1 MLFTRVVIMK
11 NFMILTM
18 LFLANSINASM
29 VSSSALKFLAN
40 AAYHTNDFQGA
51 QAHYSKLL
59 AKNPYDPETNY
70 NLGLTSLKQMK
81 HDQALNYFTRAAK
94 HAQKNSQLQ
103 EQAFFNQGNT
113 LVGINKLQ
121 ESLESY
127 QQVLAINQKNDRAK
141 QNIEIVKKM
150 LEQQKQQN
158 DDKKDQNQDQKK
170 DQNKNDNQNQKS
182 DKKNEKND
190 DSKDQDFKDQN
201 SEKLDDKKEQEK
213 TKQEKEKEEQN
224 KKDRDQKDQSSDQNQ
239 TKEQSADQL
248 EKSKQQKEKQDDS
261 LKKSQEKQENSNNS
275 DQKEQHQAPQEES
288 LKDELAELVNPDD
301 KDDRLNKTSANLMQK
316 MKDHEDHIQKQL
328 LKMNVSKHG
337 AAKHGQKNW

>member
-1 MLFTRVVIMK
+1 MK
-11 NFMILTM
+11 NFILLMM
-18 LFLANSINASM
+18 LFVANSMNASM
-29 VSSSALKFLAN
+29 ITDNAWKFLAN

-51 QAHYSKLL
+51 QVHYSKILE
-59 AKNPYDPETNY
+59 KNPYDPETNY

-81 HDQALNYFTRAAK
+81 HDTALNYFTRAAK

-113 LVGINKLQ
+113 LVGLNKLQ
-121 ESLESY
+121 ESLKSY

-141 QNIEIVKKM
+141 QNIEVVKKM
-150 LEQQKQQN
+150 LEQKKEQN
-158 DDKKDQNQDQKK
+158 N
-170 DQNKNDNQNQKS
+170 DQNKNDDQNKDSDSKDQKS
-182 DKKNEKND
+182 DKKNEKSNND
-190 DSKDQDFKDQN
+190 DSKDQDSKDQN
-201 SEKLDDKKEQEK
+201 SDKLDDKKEQEK

-224 KKDRDQKDQSSDQNQ
+224 QKDRDQKDQNSDQNK

-261 LKKSQEKQENSNNS
+261 LKKSQEKKDDPKN
-275 DQKEQHQAPQEES
+275 DTLKEEESTQEES
-288 LKDELAELVNPDD
+288 LNDELAELVNPDD
-301 KDDRLNKTSANLMQK
+301 KDDRLNKTSASLMQK

>member
-11 NFMILTM
+11 NFILLMM
-18 LFLANSINASM
+18 LFVANSMNASM
-29 VSSSALKFLAN
+29 ITSNAWKFLAN

-51 QAHYSKLL
+51 QVHYSKILE
-59 AKNPYDPETNY
+59 KNPYDPETNY

-81 HDQALNYFTRAAK
+81 HDTALNYFTRAAK

-113 LVGINKLQ
+113 LVGLNKLQ
-121 ESLESY
+121 ESLKSY

-141 QNIEIVKKM
+141 QNIEVVKKM
-150 LEQQKQQN
+150 LEQKKEQN
-158 DDKKDQNQDQKK
+158 NDQKS
-170 DQNKNDNQNQKS
+170 N
-182 DKKNEKND
+182 ND
-190 DSKDQDFKDQN
+190 DSKDQDSKDQN
-201 SEKLDDKKEQEK
+201 SDKLDDKNEQEK

-224 KKDRDQKDQSSDQNQ
+224 QKDRDQKDQNSDQNK

-248 EKSKQQKEKQDDS
+248 EKSKQQKEKKDDPKNDT
-261 LKKSQEKQENSNNS
+261 L
-275 DQKEQHQAPQEES
+275 KEQESTQEES
-288 LKDELAELVNPDD
+288 LNDELAELVNPDD
-301 KDDRLNKTSANLMQK
+301 KDDRLNKTSASLMQK
-316 MKDHEDHIQKQL
+316 MKEHEDHIQKQL